1 MAKEQ
6 KEEGWKDRNTIVKK
20 FKVSGEFGWMHLWIG
35 ESKADGRK
43 FIRLYRYMN
52 WFGIPNAKYLLYV
65 QKLLKKG
72 AEELG
77 WDYDSSRE
85 VKVVEE
91 KLKTIT
97 HKATKQSDESLKSYI
112 PEEII
117 EFIHNH
123 PQTASKLIQL
133 VDVENL
139 DEEDVQY
146 ITELLQILN
155 DTILKAGRRL
165 KVSFQELVGRLTKED
180 DKSMNELCDL
190 MDSWSLMQIT
200 SLLQIVKKRLND
212 IDIFEKMIHDEN
224 TYEINTDKSIHRI
237 LERSMW
243 IVDDSY
249 WIVQSNKSLR
259 TFIGNEIEKQHSKKR
274 PDFVCVNQ
282 GNRLIILE
290 IKRPLIELSKE
301 EIDQAELYQRII
313 KKYKGQNYTSIRV
326 ILVGNT
332 ISDEAR
338 EVVDLRKNIEIRT
351 YQDFL
356 ESCRK
361 RYEEYLKVIEK

>member
-6 KEEGWKDRNTIVKK
+6 EEEGFKGRNDVIKK
-20 FKVSGEFGWMHLWIG
+20 FKVTGDFGWMHLWIA

-43 FIRLYRYMN
+43 FMRLYRYMN
-52 WFGIPNAKYLLYV
+52 WFGIPNAKYLASV

-77 WDYDSSRE
+77 WKYDSENE
-85 VKVVEE
+85 VKIEE
-91 KLKTIT
+91 ETKSSKKTKKT
-97 HKATKQSDESLKSYI
+97 SNESLNTYI
-112 PEEII
+112 PDEII

-123 PQTASKLIQL
+123 PKTAKKLIEL
-133 VDVENL
+133 VDFENL
-139 DEEDVQY
+139 DDEDIKY
-146 ITELLQILN
+146 ISELLDILN
-155 DTILKAGRRL
+155 NTILKAGKKL
-165 KVSFQELVGRLTKED
+165 KLSFQELISKISTETD
-180 DKSMNELCDL
+180 NKSMDELCDL

-212 IDIFEKMIHDEN
+212 IDIFEKMIHDEK

-237 LERSMW
+237 LEKSMW
-243 IVDDSY
+243 IIDDSY

-259 TFIGNEIEKQHSKKR
+259 TFIGDEIEKKYSKKR
-274 PDFVCVNQ
+274 PDFVCVNH
-282 GNRLIILE
+282 GNKLIILE
-290 IKRPLIELSKE
+290 IKRPSIKLAKT

-313 KKYKGQNYTSIRV
+313 KKYKGQNYNSIRV
-326 ILVGNT
+326 ILIGNK

-338 EVVDLRKNIEIRT
+338 EVVELRKNIEIKT

-361 RYEEYLKVIEK
+361 RYEEYLKVIEE